1 MQELREEEEPP
12 PLAAAPLPPA
22 AASGLTPRALV
33 LGAAI
38 GLLLCFSNTFFGLQT
53 GWVTMAS
60 LQSAL
65 LAFLCVA
72 LAARADPARAAPLS
86 IAEHVLV
93 VTVST
98 ASATMPLAAGFVLTG
113 VLAMV
118 GATIQ
123 YRRELRRLHHNDY
136 VYRDKPQLAAATA
149 VLITLIGVVALL
161 LVAFGAGP

>member
-1 MQELREEEEPP
+1 MNLTNELAKQRNRD
-12 PLAAAPLPPA
+12 AAERTLMAWIRTWLSLISFGFGLDKIIAAIDRA
-22 AASGLTPRALV
+22 AASGDVQAQRGVQLV
-33 LGAAI
+33 
-38 GLLLCFSNTFFGLQT
+38 
-53 GWVTMAS
+53 
-60 LQSAL
+60 
-65 LAFLCVA
+65 
-72 LAARADPARAAPLS
+72 
-86 IAEHVLV
+86 
-93 VTVST
+93 
-98 ASATMPLAAGFVLTG
+98 AAGFVLTG